1 MSVQNQ
7 LKDINPKIKE
17 KFIKEYLPQKY
28 YHRHSDIDIFINI
41 TITELLNYNTLLN
54 EENNKFIQ
62 SNFNENY
69 NYNYYDEIIEQKKQ
83 ELEKIKKDGINND
96 KNEKKSILSF
106 EFPEFEIYF
115 IAKLFVDGMERKP
128 ECQTK
133 LLFNSK
139 NMNQYISMRFKYKD
153 LTTDSYINLELY
165 SMQLPEDKAL
175 LGTTKIFLFDENLNL
190 YQGRHIFKL
199 NKNINNNKIEKENNN
214 EKNGNILITSEEQLD
229 YIGKE
234 IDLLVNTFFEKEF
247 KNTLNY
253 YGNKEGIPITN
264 NMNNKDIFNN
274 YYFNYE
280 KNIPELKTEYM
291 RNYDN
296 KLSDLL
302 NQTENAYVVIK
313 FPSFK
318 NAVIYEEDISDD
330 YHKIFKCSLP
340 IKENINK
347 YTSWIY
353 DPSINIS
360 KKDNDFLKRD
370 NPISEKFSILAR
382 GNDDLFSRDM
392 RLSPV
397 DRNRINE
404 LLNTPDFIKLENK
417 DITLFWS
424 YRYELLRNNND
435 KNNEFPYAL
444 TKIMNSVKWGD
455 SKSENEFLKN
465 ILSQWKNVEIYDIL
479 YMLSRKFSVNKLYPN
494 NDEGIVTN
502 LNGMKNLRKIAVK
515 KLAEHTNEELN
526 FILLQLVQAIR
537 YEDISLKDYNTDLV
551 KFLIERCCKDSI
563 LASSFYWFISCEAD
577 SSDQNIKNKKKER
590 NEIIEIF
597 DLIKKK
603 FSDELTKYPEI
614 KKIIDNEIEFKEEL
628 VKISAKLSH
637 VSKVESKKKELRRL
651 IDGDEK
657 NMMQDTEHYLP
668 IDPKLK
674 IKGTIA
680 QECSVFKSAKCP
692 VKYTFKVTEDTKK
705 NNLLED
711 KDHFRIM
718 FKYGD
723 DLRQDQLI
731 LQIINYMDSL
741 LKKVHL
747 DYEFTTYKVLA
758 TSKSDGF
765 VEFVPNSTTISDI
778 LKNNLNEIKPYLKQ
792 LSKGREDVL
801 ESMLNSY
808 INSCAGY
815 CVVTYILGIGD
826 RHLENLM
833 IDNKGRLFHIDFGY
847 ILGKDPKPYP
857 PPIKLCK
864 EMVDCMGGKNSK
876 KFEEFKQKCVNAYW
890 VLRENAK
897 VIVNMFYL
905 MIDSGIPELNNIEML
920 NKLND
925 KFAPGFDKIQ
935 AQNSL
940 LSNLEESVD
949 AFFPVLMETIHKWA
963 QYMKN

>member
-1 MSVQNQ
+1 MSTQNQ
-7 LKDINPKIKE
+7 TKDINPRIKE
-17 KFIKEYLPQKY
+17 KFIKDYLPQKY
-28 YHRHSDIDIFINI
+28 YHRHSDIDLFVNI
-41 TITELLNYNTLLN
+41 TITQLLNYNTLLS
-54 EENNKFIQ
+54 EECNKYIQ
-62 SNFNENY
+62 SNFKENY
-69 NYNYYDEIIEQKKQ
+69 NYNYFDEINEKKKQ
-83 ELEKIKKDGINND
+83 ELEKIKKDGNNNNNN
-96 KNEKKSILSF
+96 KNEKKSILCF
-106 EFPEFEIYF
+106 DFPEFEIYF
-115 IAKLFVDGMERKP
+115 IAKLYVDGMERKP

-165 SMQLPEDKAL
+165 SMQLPEDKSL
-175 LGTTKIFLFDENLNL
+175 LGATKIFLFDDNLNL
-190 YQGRHIFKL
+190 YQGRHIFQL
-199 NKNINNNKIEKENNN
+199 NKVKEYKKDLKSEINKNNENNITKKEN
-214 EKNGNILITSEEQLD
+214 KLD

-234 IDLLVNTFFEKEF
+234 IDLLINTFFEKEF

-253 YGNKEGIPITN
+253 YGNKEGITISN
-264 NMNNKDIFNN
+264 NINNKDIFNN
-274 YYFNYE
+274 YFYNYE

-296 KLSDLL
+296 KLLDLL
-302 NQTENAYVVIK
+302 TKTENAYVVIK

-318 NAVIYEEDISDD
+318 NAVIYEEDISND
-330 YHKIFKCSLP
+330 YHKVFKWS
-340 IKENINK
+340 ISSKENINK

-353 DPSINIS
+353 DPSINTS

-397 DRNRINE
+397 DRNKINE

-424 YRYELLRNNND
+424 YRYELL
-435 KNNEFPYAL
+435 KNNTPYAL

-465 ILSQWKNVEIYDIL
+465 ILSQWKTVEIYDIL

-494 NDEGIVTN
+494 NDEGIITN
-502 LNGMKNLRKIAVK
+502 LTGMKELRKIAIK
-515 KLAEHTNEELN
+515 KLGEHKNEELN

-537 YEDISLKDYNTDLV
+537 YEDITIKDYYTDLV
-551 KFLIERCCKDSI
+551 KFLIERCCRDTI
-563 LASSFYWFISCEAD
+563 LASSFFWFISCEAD
-577 SSDQNIKNKKKER
+577 SSDQNPKNKKNEK
-590 NEIIEIF
+590 NEIVEIF

-603 FSDELTKYPEI
+603 FIEEINKYPEI

-628 VKISAKLSH
+628 VKISAKLSQ
-637 VSKVESKKKELRRL
+637 VSKVDNKKKELRRL

-657 NMMQDTEHYLP
+657 NMMQEREHYLP
-668 IDPKLK
+668 IDPNLK

-731 LQIINYMDSL
+731 LQMRNYMDSL

-747 DYEFTTYKVLA
+747 DYEFTSYKVLA

-765 VEFVPNSTTISDI
+765 VEFVPNSTTIFDI
-778 LKNNLNEIKPYLKQ
+778 LKQYNNEIKPYFDM
-792 LSKGREDVL
+792 LSKGKEDVL

-925 KFAPGFDKIQ
+925 KFAPGFNKLQ

-949 AFFPVLMETIHKWA
+949 AFFPVLMEKIHKWA
-963 QYMKN
+963 QYMK

>member
-54 EENNKFIQ
+54 EESNKFIQ

-214 EKNGNILITSEEQLD
+214 EKNGNILIASEEQLD

>member
-69 NYNYYDEIIEQKKQ
+69 NYNYYDEITEQKKQ

-199 NKNINNNKIEKENNN
+199 NKNINNNKIEKENNDG
-214 EKNGNILITSEEQLD
+214 KNGNILIASEEQLD

>member
-1 MSVQNQ
+1 MSAQNQ
-7 LKDINPKIKE
+7 IKDINPKIKE

-28 YHRHSDIDIFINI
+28 YHRHSDIDIFVNI
-41 TITELLNYNTLLN
+41 TITQILNYNTLLTA
-54 EENNKFIQ
+54 ENSEYIQ
-62 SNFNENY
+62 QNFNENY

-83 ELEKIKKDGINND
+83 ELDKIKKEGINTSE
-96 KNEKKSILSF
+96 KNKNKKKSILSF

-153 LTTDSYINLELY
+153 LTTDSYINLNLY
-165 SMQLPEDKAL
+165 SMQLPEEKSL
-175 LGTTKIFLFDENLNL
+175 LATAKIFLFDDNLNL
-190 YQGRHIFKL
+190 YQGRHIFPL
-199 NKNINNNKIEKENNN
+199 NKTQIKENNDIN
-214 EKNGNILITSEEQLD
+214 LIDKELD
-229 YIGKE
+229 MLI
-234 IDLLVNTFFEKEF
+234 NTFYEKEF
-247 KNTLNY
+247 KQTLNY
-253 YGNKEGIPITN
+253 YGDKEGIPINN
-264 NMNNKDIFNN
+264 NMSNKDIFNT
-274 YYFNYE
+274 YFFNYE
-280 KNIPELKTEYM
+280 KNIPEIKTEYM
-291 RNYDN
+291 INYDN
-296 KLSDLL
+296 KLQDLL
-302 NQTENAYVVIK
+302 TQTEKAYIVIK

-318 NAVIYEEDISDD
+318 NTVIYEEDISED
-330 YHKIFKCSLP
+330 YKKVFKYSIP
-340 IKENINK
+340 NKENINNANNTNNNIINK

-353 DPSINIS
+353 DPSINIG
-360 KKDNDFLKRD
+360 KKENDFLKRD

-397 DRNRINE
+397 DRIKINE

-424 YRYELLRNNND
+424 YRYELK
-435 KNNEFPYAL
+435 KNNTPYAL

-455 SKSENEFLKN
+455 VKSENEFLKN
-465 ILSQWKNVEIYDIL
+465 ILIPWPKVEIYDIL

-494 NDEGIVTN
+494 NDEGIMNN
-502 LNGMKNLRKIAVK
+502 LNGMKELRRIAIK
-515 KLAEHTNEELN
+515 KLGEHSNEELN

-537 YEDISLKDYNTDLV
+537 YEDISVKDINTDLV
-551 KFLIERCCKDSI
+551 KFLIDRCCKDTV
-563 LASSFYWFISCEAD
+563 LASSFFWFIECEAD
-577 SSDQNIKNKKKER
+577 SSDQNNPKNKK
-590 NEIIEIF
+590 NEKNDIITIF
-597 DLIKKK
+597 DMIKKK
-603 FSDELTKYPEI
+603 FLEELKKYPET
-614 KKIIDNEIEFKEEL
+614 KSIIDNEIEFKEEL
-628 VKISAKLSH
+628 VKISSKLSH
-637 VSKVESKKKELRRL
+637 VSKVDNKKRELRKL

-657 NMMQDTEHYLP
+657 NMMQETEHYLP
-668 IDPKLK
+668 IDPKIK

-692 VKYTFKVTEDTKK
+692 VKYTFNVTPETKE

-731 LQIINYMDSL
+731 LQMINYMDSL

-747 DYEFTTYKVLA
+747 DYEFTSYKVLA

-765 VEFVPNSTTISDI
+765 VEFVPNSTTIFDI
-778 LKNNLNEIKPYLKQ
+778 LHTYKEIKPYYEE
-792 LSKGREDVL
+792 LSNGNKDVL

-864 EMVDCMGGKNSK
+864 EMVDCMGGKNSP

-905 MIDSGIPELNNIEML
+905 MIDSGIPELNNVEML

-925 KFAPGFDKIQ
+925 KFAPGFNKQQ

-949 AFFPVLMETIHKWA
+949 AFFPVLMEKIHKWA
-963 QYMKN
+963 QYMK

>member
-1 MSVQNQ
+1 MHH
-7 LKDINPKIKE
+7 
-17 KFIKEYLPQKY
+17 LPQKY

-69 NYNYYDEIIEQKKQ
+69 NYNYYDEITEQKKQ

-199 NKNINNNKIEKENNN
+199 NKNINNNKIEKENNDG
-214 EKNGNILITSEEQLD
+214 KNGNILIASEEQLD

>member
-1 MSVQNQ
+1 MSAQNQ
-7 LKDINPKIKE
+7 IKDINPKIKE

-28 YHRHSDIDIFINI
+28 YHRHSDIDIFVNI
-41 TITELLNYNTLLN
+41 TITQILNYNTLLTA
-54 EENNKFIQ
+54 ENSEYIQ
-62 SNFNENY
+62 QNFNENY
-69 NYNYYDEIIEQKKQ
+69 NYNYYDEIIEQKKL
-83 ELEKIKKDGINND
+83 ELDKIKKEGINASE
-96 KNEKKSILSF
+96 KNKNKKKSILSF

-153 LTTDSYINLELY
+153 LTTDSYINLNLY
-165 SMQLPEDKAL
+165 SMQLPEEKSL
-175 LGTTKIFLFDENLNL
+175 LATAKIFLFDDNLNL
-190 YQGRHIFKL
+190 YQGRHIFPL
-199 NKNINNNKIEKENNN
+199 NKTQIKENNDVN
-214 EKNGNILITSEEQLD
+214 LIDKELD
-229 YIGKE
+229 MLI
-234 IDLLVNTFFEKEF
+234 NTFYEKEF
-247 KNTLNY
+247 KQTLNY
-253 YGNKEGIPITN
+253 YGDKEGIPINN
-264 NMNNKDIFNN
+264 NMSNKDIFNT
-274 YYFNYE
+274 YFFNYE
-280 KNIPELKTEYM
+280 KNIPEIKTEYM
-291 RNYDN
+291 INYDN
-296 KLSDLL
+296 KLQDLL
-302 NQTENAYVVIK
+302 TQTEKAYIVIK

-318 NAVIYEEDISDD
+318 NTVIYEEDISED
-330 YHKIFKCSLP
+330 YKKVFKYSIP
-340 IKENINK
+340 NKENINNANNTNNNIINK

-353 DPSINIS
+353 DPSINIG
-360 KKDNDFLKRD
+360 KKENDFLKRD

-397 DRNRINE
+397 DRIKINE

-424 YRYELLRNNND
+424 YRYELK
-435 KNNEFPYAL
+435 KNNTPYAL

-455 SKSENEFLKN
+455 VKSENEFLKN
-465 ILSQWKNVEIYDIL
+465 ILIPWPKVEIYDIL

-494 NDEGIVTN
+494 NDEGIMNN
-502 LNGMKNLRKIAVK
+502 LNGMKELRRIAIK
-515 KLAEHTNEELN
+515 KLGEHSNEELN

-537 YEDISLKDYNTDLV
+537 YEDISVKDINTDLV
-551 KFLIERCCKDSI
+551 KFLIDRCCKDTV
-563 LASSFYWFISCEAD
+563 LASSFFWFIECEAD
-577 SSDQNIKNKKKER
+577 SSDQNNPKNKK
-590 NEIIEIF
+590 NEKNDIITIF
-597 DLIKKK
+597 DMIKKK
-603 FSDELTKYPEI
+603 FLEELKKYPET
-614 KKIIDNEIEFKEEL
+614 KSIIDNEIEFKEEL
-628 VKISAKLSH
+628 VKISSKLSH
-637 VSKVESKKKELRRL
+637 VSKVDNKKRELRKL

-657 NMMQDTEHYLP
+657 NMMQETEHYLP
-668 IDPKLK
+668 IDPKIK

-692 VKYTFKVTEDTKK
+692 VKYTFNVTPETKE

-731 LQIINYMDSL
+731 LQMINYMDSL

-747 DYEFTTYKVLA
+747 DYEFTSYKVLA

-765 VEFVPNSTTISDI
+765 VEFVPNSTTIFDI
-778 LKNNLNEIKPYLKQ
+778 LHTYKEIKPYYEE
-792 LSKGREDVL
+792 LSNGNKDVL

-864 EMVDCMGGKNSK
+864 EMVDCMGGKNSP

-905 MIDSGIPELNNIEML
+905 MIDSGIPELNNVEML

-925 KFAPGFDKIQ
+925 KFAPGFNKQQ

-949 AFFPVLMETIHKWA
+949 AFFPVLMEKIHKWA
-963 QYMKN
+963 QYMK

>member
-1 MSVQNQ
+1 MSAPNQ
-7 LKDINPKIKE
+7 IKDINPKIKE

-28 YHRHSDIDIFINI
+28 YHRHSDIDIFVNI
-41 TITELLNYNTLLN
+41 TITQILNYNTLLTA
-54 EENNKFIQ
+54 ENSEYIQ
-62 SNFNENY
+62 QNFNENY

-83 ELEKIKKDGINND
+83 ELDKIKKEGINTSE
-96 KNEKKSILSF
+96 KNKNKKKSILSF

-153 LTTDSYINLELY
+153 LTTDSYINLNLY
-165 SMQLPEDKAL
+165 SMQLPEEKSL
-175 LGTTKIFLFDENLNL
+175 LATAKIFLFDDNLNL
-190 YQGRHIFKL
+190 YQGRHIFPL
-199 NKNINNNKIEKENNN
+199 NKTQIKENNDIN
-214 EKNGNILITSEEQLD
+214 LIDKELD
-229 YIGKE
+229 MLI
-234 IDLLVNTFFEKEF
+234 NTFYEKEF
-247 KNTLNY
+247 KQTLNY
-253 YGNKEGIPITN
+253 YGDKEGIPINN
-264 NMNNKDIFNN
+264 NMSNKDIFNT
-274 YYFNYE
+274 YFFNYE
-280 KNIPELKTEYM
+280 KNIPEIKTEYM
-291 RNYDN
+291 INYDN
-296 KLSDLL
+296 KLQDLL
-302 NQTENAYVVIK
+302 TQTEKAYIVIK

-318 NAVIYEEDISDD
+318 NTVIYEEDISED
-330 YHKIFKCSLP
+330 YKKVFKYSIP
-340 IKENINK
+340 NKENINNANNTNNNIINK

-353 DPSINIS
+353 DPSINIG
-360 KKDNDFLKRD
+360 KKENDFLKRD

-397 DRNRINE
+397 DRIKINE

-424 YRYELLRNNND
+424 YRYELK
-435 KNNEFPYAL
+435 KNNTPYAL

-455 SKSENEFLKN
+455 VKSENEFLKN
-465 ILSQWKNVEIYDIL
+465 ILIPWPKVEIYDIL

-494 NDEGIVTN
+494 NDEGIMNN
-502 LNGMKNLRKIAVK
+502 LNGMKELRRIAIK
-515 KLAEHTNEELN
+515 KLGEHSNEELN

-537 YEDISLKDYNTDLV
+537 YEDISVKDINTDLV
-551 KFLIERCCKDSI
+551 KFLIDRCCKDTV
-563 LASSFYWFISCEAD
+563 LASSFFWFIECEAD
-577 SSDQNIKNKKKER
+577 SSDQNNPKNKK
-590 NEIIEIF
+590 NEKNDIITIF
-597 DLIKKK
+597 DMIKKK
-603 FSDELTKYPEI
+603 FLEELKKYPET
-614 KKIIDNEIEFKEEL
+614 KSIIDNEIEFKEEL
-628 VKISAKLSH
+628 VKISSKLSH
-637 VSKVESKKKELRRL
+637 VSKVDNKKRELRKL

-657 NMMQDTEHYLP
+657 NMMQETEHYLP
-668 IDPKLK
+668 IDPKIK

-692 VKYTFKVTEDTKK
+692 VKYTFNVTPETKE

-731 LQIINYMDSL
+731 LQMINYMDSL

-747 DYEFTTYKVLA
+747 DYEFTSYKVLA

-765 VEFVPNSTTISDI
+765 VEFVPNSTTIFDI
-778 LKNNLNEIKPYLKQ
+778 LHTYKEIKPYYEE
-792 LSKGREDVL
+792 LSNGNKDVL

-864 EMVDCMGGKNSK
+864 EMVDCMGGKNSP

-905 MIDSGIPELNNIEML
+905 MIDSGIPELNNVEML

-925 KFAPGFDKIQ
+925 KFAPGFNKQQ

-949 AFFPVLMETIHKWA
+949 AFFPVLMEKIHKWA
-963 QYMKN
+963 QYMK

>member
-1 MSVQNQ
+1 MSAQNQ
-7 LKDINPKIKE
+7 IKDINPKIKE

-28 YHRHSDIDIFINI
+28 YHRHSDIDIFVNI
-41 TITELLNYNTLLN
+41 TITQILNYNTLLTA
-54 EENNKFIQ
+54 ENSEYIQ
-62 SNFNENY
+62 QNFNENY

-83 ELEKIKKDGINND
+83 ELDKIKKEGINTSE
-96 KNEKKSILSF
+96 KNKNKKKSILSF

-153 LTTDSYINLELY
+153 LTTDSYINLNLY
-165 SMQLPEDKAL
+165 SMQLPEEKSL
-175 LGTTKIFLFDENLNL
+175 LATAKIFLFDDNLNL
-190 YQGRHIFKL
+190 YQGRHIFPL
-199 NKNINNNKIEKENNN
+199 NKTQIKENNDVN
-214 EKNGNILITSEEQLD
+214 LIDKELD
-229 YIGKE
+229 MLI
-234 IDLLVNTFFEKEF
+234 NTFYEKEF
-247 KNTLNY
+247 KQTLNY
-253 YGNKEGIPITN
+253 YGDKEGIPINN
-264 NMNNKDIFNN
+264 NMSNKDIFNT
-274 YYFNYE
+274 YFFNYE
-280 KNIPELKTEYM
+280 KNIPEIKTEYM
-291 RNYDN
+291 INYDN
-296 KLSDLL
+296 KLQDLL
-302 NQTENAYVVIK
+302 TQTEKAYIVIK

-318 NAVIYEEDISDD
+318 NTVIYEEDISED
-330 YHKIFKCSLP
+330 YKKVFKYSIP
-340 IKENINK
+340 NKENINNANNTNNNFINK

-353 DPSINIS
+353 DPSINIG
-360 KKDNDFLKRD
+360 KKENDFLKRD

-397 DRNRINE
+397 DRIKINE

-424 YRYELLRNNND
+424 YRYELK
-435 KNNEFPYAL
+435 KNNTPYAL

-455 SKSENEFLKN
+455 VKSENEFLKN
-465 ILSQWKNVEIYDIL
+465 ILIPWPKVEIYDIL

-494 NDEGIVTN
+494 NDEGIMNN
-502 LNGMKNLRKIAVK
+502 LNGMKELRRIAIK
-515 KLAEHTNEELN
+515 KLGEHSNEELN

-537 YEDISLKDYNTDLV
+537 YEDISVKDINTDLV
-551 KFLIERCCKDSI
+551 KFLIDRCCKDTV
-563 LASSFYWFISCEAD
+563 LASSFFWFIECEAD
-577 SSDQNIKNKKKER
+577 SSDQNNPKNKK
-590 NEIIEIF
+590 NEKNDIITIF
-597 DLIKKK
+597 DMIKKK
-603 FSDELTKYPEI
+603 FLEELKKYPET
-614 KKIIDNEIEFKEEL
+614 KSIIDNEIEFKEEL
-628 VKISAKLSH
+628 VKISSKLSH
-637 VSKVESKKKELRRL
+637 VSKVDNKKRELRKL

-657 NMMQDTEHYLP
+657 NMMQETEHYLP
-668 IDPKLK
+668 IDPKIK

-692 VKYTFKVTEDTKK
+692 VKYTFNVTPETKE

-731 LQIINYMDSL
+731 LQMINYMDSL

-747 DYEFTTYKVLA
+747 DYEFTSYKVLA

-765 VEFVPNSTTISDI
+765 VEFVPNSTTIFDI
-778 LKNNLNEIKPYLKQ
+778 LHTYKEIKPYYEE
-792 LSKGREDVL
+792 LSNGNKDVL

-864 EMVDCMGGKNSK
+864 EMVDCMGGKNSP

-905 MIDSGIPELNNIEML
+905 MIDSGIPELNNVEMP

-925 KFAPGFDKIQ
+925 KFAPGFNKQQ

-949 AFFPVLMETIHKWA
+949 AFFPVLMEKIHKWA
-963 QYMKN
+963 QYMK

>member
-1 MSVQNQ
+1 
-7 LKDINPKIKE
+7 
-17 KFIKEYLPQKY
+17 
-28 YHRHSDIDIFINI
+28 
-41 TITELLNYNTLLN
+41 
-54 EENNKFIQ
+54 
-62 SNFNENY
+62 
-69 NYNYYDEIIEQKKQ
+69 
-83 ELEKIKKDGINND
+83 
-96 KNEKKSILSF
+96 
-106 EFPEFEIYF
+106 
-115 IAKLFVDGMERKP
+115 MERKP

-153 LTTDSYINLELY
+153 LTTDSYINLNLY
-165 SMQLPEDKAL
+165 SMQLPEEKSL
-175 LGTTKIFLFDENLNL
+175 LATAKIFLFDDNLNL
-190 YQGRHIFKL
+190 YQGRHIFPL
-199 NKNINNNKIEKENNN
+199 NKTQIKENNDVN
-214 EKNGNILITSEEQLD
+214 LIDKELD
-229 YIGKE
+229 MLI
-234 IDLLVNTFFEKEF
+234 NTFYEKEF
-247 KNTLNY
+247 KQTLNY
-253 YGNKEGIPITN
+253 YGDKEGIPINN
-264 NMNNKDIFNN
+264 NMSNKDIFNT
-274 YYFNYE
+274 YFFNYE
-280 KNIPELKTEYM
+280 KNIPEIKTEYM
-291 RNYDN
+291 INYDN
-296 KLSDLL
+296 KLQDLL
-302 NQTENAYVVIK
+302 TQTEKAYIVIK

-318 NAVIYEEDISDD
+318 NTVIYEEDISED
-330 YHKIFKCSLP
+330 YKKVFKYSIP
-340 IKENINK
+340 NKENINNANNTNNNIINK

-353 DPSINIS
+353 DPSINIG
-360 KKDNDFLKRD
+360 KKENDFLKRD

-397 DRNRINE
+397 DRIKINE

-424 YRYELLRNNND
+424 YRYELK
-435 KNNEFPYAL
+435 KNNTPYAL

-455 SKSENEFLKN
+455 VKSENEFLKN
-465 ILSQWKNVEIYDIL
+465 ILIPWPKVEIYDIL

-494 NDEGIVTN
+494 NDEGIMNN
-502 LNGMKNLRKIAVK
+502 LNGMKELRRIAIK
-515 KLAEHTNEELN
+515 KLGEHSNEELN

-537 YEDISLKDYNTDLV
+537 YEDISVKDINTDLV
-551 KFLIERCCKDSI
+551 KFLIDRCCKDTV
-563 LASSFYWFISCEAD
+563 LASSFFWFIECEAD
-577 SSDQNIKNKKKER
+577 SSDQNNPKNKK
-590 NEIIEIF
+590 NEKNDIITIF
-597 DLIKKK
+597 DMIKKK
-603 FSDELTKYPEI
+603 FLEELKKYPET
-614 KKIIDNEIEFKEEL
+614 KSIIDNEIEFKEEL
-628 VKISAKLSH
+628 VKISSKLSH
-637 VSKVESKKKELRRL
+637 VSKVDNKKRELRKL

-657 NMMQDTEHYLP
+657 NMMQETEHYLP
-668 IDPKLK
+668 IDPKIK

-692 VKYTFKVTEDTKK
+692 VKYTFNVTPETKE

-731 LQIINYMDSL
+731 LQMINYMDSL

-747 DYEFTTYKVLA
+747 DYEFTSYKVLA

-765 VEFVPNSTTISDI
+765 VEFVPNSTTIFDI
-778 LKNNLNEIKPYLKQ
+778 LHTYKEIKPYYEE
-792 LSKGREDVL
+792 LSNGNKDVL

-864 EMVDCMGGKNSK
+864 EMVDCMGGKNSP

-905 MIDSGIPELNNIEML
+905 MIDSGIPELNNVEML

-925 KFAPGFDKIQ
+925 KFAPGFNKQQ

-949 AFFPVLMETIHKWA
+949 AFFPVLMEKIHKWA
-963 QYMKN
+963 QYMK

>member
-1 MSVQNQ
+1 MSAQNQ
-7 LKDINPKIKE
+7 IKDINPKIKE

-28 YHRHSDIDIFINI
+28 YHRHSDIDIFVNI
-41 TITELLNYNTLLN
+41 TITQILNYNTLLTA
-54 EENNKFIQ
+54 ENSEYIQ
-62 SNFNENY
+62 QNFNENY

-83 ELEKIKKDGINND
+83 ELDKIKKEGINTSE
-96 KNEKKSILSF
+96 KNKNKKKSILSF

-153 LTTDSYINLELY
+153 LTTDSYINLNLY
-165 SMQLPEDKAL
+165 SMQLPEEKSL
-175 LGTTKIFLFDENLNL
+175 LATAKIFLFDDNLNL
-190 YQGRHIFKL
+190 YQGRHIFPL
-199 NKNINNNKIEKENNN
+199 NKTQIKENNDVN
-214 EKNGNILITSEEQLD
+214 LIDKELD
-229 YIGKE
+229 MLI
-234 IDLLVNTFFEKEF
+234 NTFYEKEF
-247 KNTLNY
+247 KQTLNY
-253 YGNKEGIPITN
+253 YGDKEGIPINN
-264 NMNNKDIFNN
+264 NMSNKDIFNT
-274 YYFNYE
+274 YFFNYE
-280 KNIPELKTEYM
+280 KNIPEIKTEYM
-291 RNYDN
+291 INYDN
-296 KLSDLL
+296 KLQDLL
-302 NQTENAYVVIK
+302 TQTEKAYIVIK

-318 NAVIYEEDISDD
+318 NTVIYEEDISED
-330 YHKIFKCSLP
+330 YKKVFKYSIP
-340 IKENINK
+340 NKENINNANNANNNIINK

-353 DPSINIS
+353 DPSINIG
-360 KKDNDFLKRD
+360 KKENDFLKRD

-397 DRNRINE
+397 DRIKINE

-424 YRYELLRNNND
+424 YRYELK
-435 KNNEFPYAL
+435 KNNTPYAL

-455 SKSENEFLKN
+455 VKSENEFLKN
-465 ILSQWKNVEIYDIL
+465 ILIPWPKVEIYDIL

-494 NDEGIVTN
+494 NDEGIMNN
-502 LNGMKNLRKIAVK
+502 LNGMKELRRIAIK
-515 KLAEHTNEELN
+515 KLGEHSNEELN

-537 YEDISLKDYNTDLV
+537 YEDISVKDINTDLV
-551 KFLIERCCKDSI
+551 KFLIDRCCKDTV
-563 LASSFYWFISCEAD
+563 LASSFFWFIECEAD
-577 SSDQNIKNKKKER
+577 SSDQNNPKNKK
-590 NEIIEIF
+590 NEKNDIITIF
-597 DLIKKK
+597 DMIKKK
-603 FSDELTKYPEI
+603 FLEELKKYPET
-614 KKIIDNEIEFKEEL
+614 KSIIDNEIEFKEEL
-628 VKISAKLSH
+628 VKISSKLSH
-637 VSKVESKKKELRRL
+637 VSKVDNKKRELRKL

-657 NMMQDTEHYLP
+657 NMMQETEHYLP
-668 IDPKLK
+668 IDPKIK

-692 VKYTFKVTEDTKK
+692 VKYTFNVTPETKE
-705 NNLLED
+705 NNSLED

-731 LQIINYMDSL
+731 LQMINYMDSL

-747 DYEFTTYKVLA
+747 DYEFTSYKVLA

-765 VEFVPNSTTISDI
+765 VEFVPNSTTIFDI
-778 LKNNLNEIKPYLKQ
+778 LHTHKEIKPYYEE
-792 LSKGREDVL
+792 LSNGNKDVL

-864 EMVDCMGGKNSK
+864 EMVDCMGGKNSP

-905 MIDSGIPELNNIEML
+905 MIDSGIPELNNVEML

-925 KFAPGFDKIQ
+925 KFAPGFNKQQ

-949 AFFPVLMETIHKWA
+949 AFFPVLMEKIHKWA
-963 QYMKN
+963 QYMK

>member
-54 EENNKFIQ
+54 EESNKFIQ

-69 NYNYYDEIIEQKKQ
+69 NYNYYDEITEQKKQ

-199 NKNINNNKIEKENNN
+199 NKRKNGNEIEKENNDG
-214 EKNGNILITSEEQLD
+214 KNVNILITSEEQLD

-253 YGNKEGIPITN
+253 YGNKEGIPITS

-330 YHKIFKCSLP
+330 YHKVFKCSIP

-551 KFLIERCCKDSI
+551 KFLIERCCKDNI

-577 SSDQNIKNKKKER
+577 SSDQNIKNKKKEK

-637 VSKVESKKKELRRL
+637 VSKVENKKKELRRL
-651 IDGDEK
+651 IDGEEK
-657 NMMQDTEHYLP
+657 NMMQETEHYLP

-778 LKNNLNEIKPYLKQ
+778 LKKNLNEIKPYFKQ

-801 ESMLNSY
+801 ESLLNSY
-808 INSCAGY
+808 INSC
-815 CVVTYILGIGD
+815 
-826 RHLENLM
+826 
-833 IDNKGRLFHIDFGY
+833 
-847 ILGKDPKPYP
+847 
-857 PPIKLCK
+857 
-864 EMVDCMGGKNSK
+864 
-876 KFEEFKQKCVNAYW
+876 EFMC
-890 VLRENAK
+890 
-897 VIVNMFYL
+897 
-905 MIDSGIPELNNIEML
+905 
-920 NKLND
+920 
-925 KFAPGFDKIQ
+925 
-935 AQNSL
+935 
-940 LSNLEESVD
+940 
-949 AFFPVLMETIHKWA
+949 
-963 QYMKN
+963 

>member
-1 MSVQNQ
+1 
-7 LKDINPKIKE
+7 
-17 KFIKEYLPQKY
+17 
-28 YHRHSDIDIFINI
+28 
-41 TITELLNYNTLLN
+41 
-54 EENNKFIQ
+54 
-62 SNFNENY
+62 
-69 NYNYYDEIIEQKKQ
+69 
-83 ELEKIKKDGINND
+83 
-96 KNEKKSILSF
+96 
-106 EFPEFEIYF
+106 
-115 IAKLFVDGMERKP
+115 
-128 ECQTK
+128 
-133 LLFNSK
+133 
-139 NMNQYISMRFKYKD
+139 MRFKYKD
-153 LTTDSYINLELY
+153 LTTDSYINLNLY
-165 SMQLPEDKAL
+165 SMQLPEEKSL
-175 LGTTKIFLFDENLNL
+175 LATAKIFLFDDNLNL
-190 YQGRHIFKL
+190 YQGRHIFPL
-199 NKNINNNKIEKENNN
+199 NKTQIKENNDIN
-214 EKNGNILITSEEQLD
+214 LIDKELD
-229 YIGKE
+229 MLI
-234 IDLLVNTFFEKEF
+234 NTFYEKEF
-247 KNTLNY
+247 KQTLNY
-253 YGNKEGIPITN
+253 YGDKEGIPINN
-264 NMNNKDIFNN
+264 NMSNKDIFNT
-274 YYFNYE
+274 YFFNYE
-280 KNIPELKTEYM
+280 KNIPEIKTEYM
-291 RNYDN
+291 INYDN
-296 KLSDLL
+296 KLQDLL
-302 NQTENAYVVIK
+302 TQTEKAYIVIK

-318 NAVIYEEDISDD
+318 NTVIYEEDISED
-330 YHKIFKCSLP
+330 YKKVFKYSIP
-340 IKENINK
+340 NKENINNANNTNNNIINK

-353 DPSINIS
+353 DPSINIG
-360 KKDNDFLKRD
+360 KKENDFLKRD

-397 DRNRINE
+397 DRIKINE

-424 YRYELLRNNND
+424 YRYELK
-435 KNNEFPYAL
+435 KNNTPYAL

-455 SKSENEFLKN
+455 VKSENEFLKN
-465 ILSQWKNVEIYDIL
+465 ILIPWPKVEIYDIL

-494 NDEGIVTN
+494 NDEGIMNN
-502 LNGMKNLRKIAVK
+502 LNGMKELRRIAIK
-515 KLAEHTNEELN
+515 KLGEHSNEELN

-537 YEDISLKDYNTDLV
+537 YEDISVKDINTDLV
-551 KFLIERCCKDSI
+551 KFLIDRCCKDTV
-563 LASSFYWFISCEAD
+563 LASSFFWFIECEAD
-577 SSDQNIKNKKKER
+577 SSDQNNPKNKK
-590 NEIIEIF
+590 NEKNDIITIF
-597 DLIKKK
+597 DMIKKK
-603 FSDELTKYPEI
+603 FLEELKKYPET
-614 KKIIDNEIEFKEEL
+614 KSIIDNEIEFKEEL
-628 VKISAKLSH
+628 VKISSKLSH
-637 VSKVESKKKELRRL
+637 VSKVDNKKRELRKL

-657 NMMQDTEHYLP
+657 NMMQETEHYLP
-668 IDPKLK
+668 IDPKIK

-692 VKYTFKVTEDTKK
+692 VKYTFNVTPETKE

-731 LQIINYMDSL
+731 LQMINYMDSL

-747 DYEFTTYKVLA
+747 DYEFTSYKVLA

-765 VEFVPNSTTISDI
+765 VEFVPNSTTIFDI
-778 LKNNLNEIKPYLKQ
+778 LHTYKEIKPYYEE
-792 LSKGREDVL
+792 LSNGNKDVL

-864 EMVDCMGGKNSK
+864 EMVDCMGGKNSP

-905 MIDSGIPELNNIEML
+905 MIDSGIPELNNVEML

-925 KFAPGFDKIQ
+925 KFAPGFNKQQ

-949 AFFPVLMETIHKWA
+949 AFFPVLMEKIHKWA
-963 QYMKN
+963 QYMK

>member
-1 MSVQNQ
+1 MSAQNQ
-7 LKDINPKIKE
+7 IKDINPKIKE

-28 YHRHSDIDIFINI
+28 YHRHSDIDIFVNI
-41 TITELLNYNTLLN
+41 TITQILNYNTLLTA
-54 EENNKFIQ
+54 ENSEYIQ
-62 SNFNENY
+62 QNFNENY

-83 ELEKIKKDGINND
+83 ELDKIKKEGINTSE
-96 KNEKKSILSF
+96 KNKNKKKSILSF

-153 LTTDSYINLELY
+153 LTTDSYINLNLY
-165 SMQLPEDKAL
+165 SMQLPEEKSL
-175 LGTTKIFLFDENLNL
+175 LATAKIFLFDDNLNL
-190 YQGRHIFKL
+190 YQGRHIFPL
-199 NKNINNNKIEKENNN
+199 NKTQIKENNDIN
-214 EKNGNILITSEEQLD
+214 LIDKELD
-229 YIGKE
+229 MLI
-234 IDLLVNTFFEKEF
+234 NTFYEKEF
-247 KNTLNY
+247 KQTLNY
-253 YGNKEGIPITN
+253 YGDKEGIPINN
-264 NMNNKDIFNN
+264 NMSNKDIFNT
-274 YYFNYE
+274 YFFNYE
-280 KNIPELKTEYM
+280 KNIPEIKTEYM
-291 RNYDN
+291 INYDN
-296 KLSDLL
+296 KLQDLL
-302 NQTENAYVVIK
+302 TQTEKAYIVIK

-318 NAVIYEEDISDD
+318 NTVIYEEDISED
-330 YHKIFKCSLP
+330 YKKVFKYSIP
-340 IKENINK
+340 NKENINNANNTNNNIINK

-353 DPSINIS
+353 DPSINIG
-360 KKDNDFLKRD
+360 KKENDFLKRD

-397 DRNRINE
+397 DRIKINE

-424 YRYELLRNNND
+424 YRYELK
-435 KNNEFPYAL
+435 KNNTPYAL

-455 SKSENEFLKN
+455 VKSENEFLKN
-465 ILSQWKNVEIYDIL
+465 ILIPWPKVEIYDIL

-494 NDEGIVTN
+494 NDEGIMNN
-502 LNGMKNLRKIAVK
+502 LNGMKELRRIAIK
-515 KLAEHTNEELN
+515 KLGEHSNEELN

-537 YEDISLKDYNTDLV
+537 YEDISVKDINTDLV
-551 KFLIERCCKDSI
+551 KFLIDRCCKDTV
-563 LASSFYWFISCEAD
+563 LASSFFWFIECEAD
-577 SSDQNIKNKKKER
+577 SSDQNNPKNKK
-590 NEIIEIF
+590 NEKNDIITIF
-597 DLIKKK
+597 DMIKKK
-603 FSDELTKYPEI
+603 FLEELKKYPET
-614 KKIIDNEIEFKEEL
+614 KSIIDNEIEFKEEL
-628 VKISAKLSH
+628 VKISSKLSH
-637 VSKVESKKKELRRL
+637 VSKVDNKKRELRKL

-657 NMMQDTEHYLP
+657 NMMQETEHYLP
-668 IDPKLK
+668 IDPKIK

-692 VKYTFKVTEDTKK
+692 VKYTFNVTPETKE

-731 LQIINYMDSL
+731 LQMINYMDSL

-765 VEFVPNSTTISDI
+765 VEFVPNSTTIFDI
-778 LKNNLNEIKPYLKQ
+778 LKQYGEIKPYYDE
-792 LSKGREDVL
+792 LSKGKEDVL

-815 CVVTYILGIGD
+815 SVVTYILGIGD

-864 EMVDCMGGKNSK
+864 EMVDCMGGKNSP

-905 MIDSGIPELNNIEML
+905 MIDSGIPELNNVEML

-925 KFAPGFDKIQ
+925 KFAPGFNKQQ

-949 AFFPVLMETIHKWA
+949 AFFPVLMEKIHKWA
-963 QYMKN
+963 QYMK

>member
-1 MSVQNQ
+1 
-7 LKDINPKIKE
+7 
-17 KFIKEYLPQKY
+17 
-28 YHRHSDIDIFINI
+28 
-41 TITELLNYNTLLN
+41 
-54 EENNKFIQ
+54 
-62 SNFNENY
+62 
-69 NYNYYDEIIEQKKQ
+69 
-83 ELEKIKKDGINND
+83 
-96 KNEKKSILSF
+96 
-106 EFPEFEIYF
+106 
-115 IAKLFVDGMERKP
+115 MERKP

-153 LTTDSYINLELY
+153 LTTDSYINLNLY
-165 SMQLPEDKAL
+165 SMQLPEEKSL
-175 LGTTKIFLFDENLNL
+175 LATAKIFLFDDNLNL
-190 YQGRHIFKL
+190 YQGRHIFPL
-199 NKNINNNKIEKENNN
+199 NKTQIKENNDVN
-214 EKNGNILITSEEQLD
+214 LIDKELD
-229 YIGKE
+229 MLI
-234 IDLLVNTFFEKEF
+234 NTFYEKEF
-247 KNTLNY
+247 KQTLNY
-253 YGNKEGIPITN
+253 YGDKEGIPINN
-264 NMNNKDIFNN
+264 NMSNKDIFNT
-274 YYFNYE
+274 YFFNYE
-280 KNIPELKTEYM
+280 KNIPEIKTEYM
-291 RNYDN
+291 INYDN
-296 KLSDLL
+296 KLQDLL
-302 NQTENAYVVIK
+302 TQTEKAYIVIK

-318 NAVIYEEDISDD
+318 NTVIYEEDISED
-330 YHKIFKCSLP
+330 YKKVFKYSIP
-340 IKENINK
+340 NKENINNANNTNNNIINK

-353 DPSINIS
+353 DPSINIG
-360 KKDNDFLKRD
+360 KKENDFLKRD

-397 DRNRINE
+397 DRIKINE

-424 YRYELLRNNND
+424 YRYELK
-435 KNNEFPYAL
+435 KNNTPYAL

-455 SKSENEFLKN
+455 VKSENEFLKN
-465 ILSQWKNVEIYDIL
+465 ILIPWPKVEIYDIL

-494 NDEGIVTN
+494 NDEGIMNN
-502 LNGMKNLRKIAVK
+502 LNGMKELRRIAIK
-515 KLAEHTNEELN
+515 KLGEHSNEELN

-537 YEDISLKDYNTDLV
+537 YEDISVKDINTDLV
-551 KFLIERCCKDSI
+551 KFLIDRCCKDTV
-563 LASSFYWFISCEAD
+563 LASSFFWFIECEAD
-577 SSDQNIKNKKKER
+577 SSDQNNPKNKK
-590 NEIIEIF
+590 NEKNDIITIF
-597 DLIKKK
+597 DMIKKK
-603 FSDELTKYPEI
+603 FLEELKKYPET
-614 KKIIDNEIEFKEEL
+614 KSIIDNEIEFKEEL
-628 VKISAKLSH
+628 VKISSKLSH
-637 VSKVESKKKELRRL
+637 VSKVDNKKRELRKL

-657 NMMQDTEHYLP
+657 NMMQETEHYLP
-668 IDPKLK
+668 IDPKIK

-692 VKYTFKVTEDTKK
+692 VKYTFNVTPETKE

-731 LQIINYMDSL
+731 LQMINYMDSL

-747 DYEFTTYKVLA
+747 DYEFTSYKVLA

-765 VEFVPNSTTISDI
+765 VEFVPNSTTIFDI
-778 LKNNLNEIKPYLKQ
+778 LHTHKEIKPYYEE
-792 LSKGREDVL
+792 LSNGNKDVL

-864 EMVDCMGGKNSK
+864 EMVDCMGGKNSP

-905 MIDSGIPELNNIEML
+905 MIDSGIPELNNVEML

-925 KFAPGFDKIQ
+925 KFAPGFNKQQ

-949 AFFPVLMETIHKWA
+949 AFFPVLMEKIHKWA
-963 QYMKN
+963 QYMK

>member
-1 MSVQNQ
+1 
-7 LKDINPKIKE
+7 
-17 KFIKEYLPQKY
+17 
-28 YHRHSDIDIFINI
+28 
-41 TITELLNYNTLLN
+41 
-54 EENNKFIQ
+54 
-62 SNFNENY
+62 
-69 NYNYYDEIIEQKKQ
+69 
-83 ELEKIKKDGINND
+83 
-96 KNEKKSILSF
+96 
-106 EFPEFEIYF
+106 
-115 IAKLFVDGMERKP
+115 MERKP

-133 LLFNSK
+133 LLFSSK

-175 LGTTKIFLFDENLNL
+175 LGSTKIFLFDDNLNL
-190 YQGRHIFKL
+190 FQGRHIFKL
-199 NKNINNNKIEKENNN
+199 NKTKENKEINDINNNKEKDIII
-214 EKNGNILITSEEQLD
+214 KKEEQKD
-229 YIGKE
+229 EIGEE
-234 IDLLVNTFFEKEF
+234 IDLLVNTFYEKEY
-247 KNTLNY
+247 KNSMNY
-253 YGNKEGIPITN
+253 YGDKEGITITN
-264 NMNNKDIFNN
+264 DMNNKDIFNN
-274 YYFNYE
+274 YYYNYD
-280 KNIPELKTEYM
+280 KNIPEIKTEYM

-296 KLSDLL
+296 KLYDLL
-302 NQTENAYVVIK
+302 TKTENAYVVIK

-318 NAVIYEEDISDD
+318 NTVIYEEDISED
-330 YHKIFKCSLP
+330 YYKVFKWSIP
-340 IKENINK
+340 SKENINK

-397 DRNRINE
+397 DRNKINE

-424 YRYELLRNNND
+424 YRYELL
-435 KNNEFPYAL
+435 KNNTPYAL

-465 ILSQWKNVEIYDIL
+465 ILSQWKTVEIYDIL

-494 NDEGIVTN
+494 NDEGIITN
-502 LNGMKNLRKIAVK
+502 LNGMKELRKIAIK
-515 KLAEHTNEELN
+515 KLGEHSNEELN

-537 YEDISLKDYNTDLV
+537 YEDITIKDYNTDLV
-551 KFLIERCCKDSI
+551 KFLIERCCKDTI
-563 LASSFYWFISCEAD
+563 LASSFFWFISCEAD
-577 SSDQNIKNKKKER
+577 ASDQNIKNKKNEK

-603 FSDELTKYPEI
+603 FIEELSKFPEI

-628 VKISAKLSH
+628 VKISSRLSH
-637 VSKVESKKKELRRL
+637 VSKVDNKKRELRRL

-657 NMMQDTEHYLP
+657 NMMQETEHYLP

-692 VKYTFKVTEDTKK
+692 VKYTFKLTEDTKE

-731 LQIINYMDSL
+731 LQMINYMDSL

-765 VEFVPNSTTISDI
+765 VEFVPNSTTIFDI
-778 LKNNLNEIKPYLKQ
+778 LKQYGEIKPYYDE
-792 LSKGREDVL
+792 LSKGKEDVL

-815 CVVTYILGIGD
+815 SVVTYILGIGD

-864 EMVDCMGGKNSK
+864 EMVECMGGKNSK

-925 KFAPGFDKIQ
+925 KFAPGFNKQQ

-949 AFFPVLMETIHKWA
+949 AFFPVLMEKIHKWA
-963 QYMKN
+963 QYMK